1 MFNVQRF
8 GDSDILKNSC
18 LFNVTFEYEAMIHYR
33 WLASVIICHQLNKH
47 SLLSYF
53 DNLLLWTLA
62 AFISSGS
69 FIQPSATDVV
79 RILLTISPTAIKHC
93 SQIC

>member
-8 GDSDILKNSC
+8 GDSDSDILKNSC
-18 LFNVTFEYEAMIHYR
+18 SLNVTFEHKAMIDYL

-47 SLLSYF
+47 SLHSYF

-69 FIQPSATDVV
+69 FI
-79 RILLTISPTAIKHC
+79 
-93 SQIC
+93 